1 MTQASC
7 FAPKPATSTNT
18 SDVAEPLLAWLRE
31 QTTSAADYAE
41 PPERISGGFDTQIW
55 GFRLRG
61 AASPWN
67 ASLIARIFRDGAVG
81 QARFDAAVMR
91 AVGEQGYPSPS
102 VLAARLDTAP
112 LGNAFII
119 MRRAPGVPMLSKL
132 LGPGVWSMPSLLGQ
146 LHARL
151 HTLDVARFSAHLTA
165 AGASPDG
172 VLAQPTLEM
181 GAAGIEHAHLDGLR
195 PGLDWLREHR
205 LPDVA
210 SAVCHGDFHPLNVLV
225 DGKRVSVLDWTN
237 ARVAEPAW
245 DVGATVALM
254 GFAPV
259 DIPQLLMPFFSR
271 VRAWTLHRYL
281 RAYQG
286 TGPLDLARVRYF
298 EAERLLGFLL
308 EAGEYRQALRGVIPP
323 LSKSTAFHDP
333 RAIDAIIERVVRL
346 TGAPIALPPSPTA

>member
-1 MTQASC
+1 MTQASR
-7 FAPKPATSTNT
+7 FAPKPATST
-18 SDVAEPLLAWLRE
+18 SADDVAKPLLVWLRE

-55 GFRLRG
+55 AFRVRG
-61 AASPWN
+61 AAPPWD
-67 ASLIARIFRDGAVG
+67 APLVARIFRDGGVV

-91 AVGEQGYPSPS
+91 AVSDQGYPSPL

-119 MRRAPGVPMLSKL
+119 MQRAPGVPMLSKL
-132 LGPGVWSMPSLLGQ
+132 LGPGVWSMPVLLGR

-151 HTLDVARFSAHLTA
+151 HTLDAVRFSDDLTA

-172 VLAQPTLEM
+172 VLAKPTLEM
-181 GAAGIEHAHLDGLR
+181 GRAGIEHAQLDGLR
-195 PGLDWLREHR
+195 PALDWLREHQ
-205 LPDVA
+205 LPDNET
-210 SAVCHGDFHPLNVLV
+210 AVCHGDFHPLNVLV
-225 DGKRVSVLDWTN
+225 HGKRASVLDWTN
-237 ARVAEPAW
+237 ARVADPGW

-259 DIPQLLMPFFSR
+259 DIPGFLMPFFAR
-271 VRAWTLHRYL
+271 VRAWALHRYL
-281 RAYQG
+281 RAYQRERR
-286 TGPLDLARVRYF
+286 LDLARVRYF

-333 RAIDAIIERVVRL
+333 RAIDAITERVARL
-346 TGAPIALPPSPTA
+346 TGVRVRLPQSPTA